1 MKPMARKQMRS
12 PLGRAIWLG
21 SAKEGAEHWWKE
33 RVTAVALVPL
43 TLWFIGSIVAHSGS
57 DYAVFVTWL
66 KTPFATLMM
75 ALLLIALFYHT
86 ALGLQVIVEDY
97 VHSAANIPTLILMR
111 LASFVIAAAGVLAV
125 LRISFAINLQAV
137 STGG

>member
-1 MKPMARKQMRS
+1 MVGKQMHS

-21 SAKEGAEHWWKE
+21 SAKAGVEHWSRQ

-43 TLWFIGSIVAHSGS
+43 TLWFVGSIIAYSGS
-57 DYAVFVTWL
+57 DYSTIVTWL
-66 KTPFATLMM
+66 KAPLTTLMM
-75 ALLLIALFYHT
+75 VLLLVALFYHT

-97 VHSAANIPTLILMR
+97 VHSAAKIAVLLLVR
-111 LASFVIAAAGVLAV
+111 LLCFAIAAAGILTV
-125 LRISFAINLQAV
+125 LRISFAMRAV